1 MKFIT
6 NTSSDGTETKIF
18 YEDLGKGRPVILIHG
33 WPLDH
38 TMWDH
43 QVAALT
49 DAGFRCIAYDRRG
62 FGKSNKPLT
71 GYDYDTLTSDLKALI
86 DELQLEDAVL
96 VGFSMGGGEV
106 VKYFSNYG
114 GQGVTKAVLIS
125 SIAPFMLQ
133 TEDNPDGVPQEQ
145 INEIAANIQKDRPG
159 FLGDFGKQF
168 YGVGLLNSPVSEQ
181 RLTFDLICAMQATLK
196 STLGC
201 AVSFSSTDLR
211 PNMASVNVPTLIIH
225 GDDDQTVPIKP
236 TGEQAARMISGAEF
250 IVYEG
255 EPHGLFITAKD
266 QLNADLIDFIRR

>member
-106 VKYFSNYG
+106 IRYMSKYGTDKVKKFAL
-114 GQGVTKAVLIS
+114 VS
-125 SIAPFMLQ
+125 SIIPYLLKKD
-133 TEDNPDGVPQEQ
+133 DNPDGVPQEQ
-145 INEIAANIQKDRPG
+145 FDEFK
-159 FLGDFGKQF
+159 
-168 YGVGLLNSPVSEQ
+168 EQ
-181 RLTFDLICAMQATLK
+181 LK
-196 STLGC
+196 KE
-201 AVSFSSTDLR
+201 R
-211 PNMASVNVPTLIIH
+211 
-225 GDDDQTVPIKP
+225 K
-236 TGEQAARMISGAEF
+236 
-250 IVYEG
+250 
-255 EPHGLFITAKD
+255 
-266 QLNADLIDFIRR
+266 IRRRY

>member
-6 NTSSDGTETKIF
+6 NIDSEGTETKIF
-18 YEDLGKGRPVILIHG
+18 YEDLGKGRPVVLIHG

-38 TMWDH
+38 TMWDY

-86 DELQLEDAVL
+86 DELQLEDVVL

-145 INEIAANIQKDRPG
+145 IDEIAASIQKDRPG
-159 FLGDFGKQF
+159 FLGDFSKQF
-168 YGVGLLNSPVSEQ
+168 YGVGLLNNPVSEQ
-181 RLTFDLICAMQATLK
+181 RLTVDLICAMQATLK

-201 AVSFSSTDLR
+201 AISFSGTDLR
-211 PNMASVNVPTLIIH
+211 ADMGAVNVPTLIIH

-236 TGEQAARMISGAEF
+236 TGEQAARLISDAEY

-266 QLNADLIDFIRR
+266 QLNGDLIDFIRR